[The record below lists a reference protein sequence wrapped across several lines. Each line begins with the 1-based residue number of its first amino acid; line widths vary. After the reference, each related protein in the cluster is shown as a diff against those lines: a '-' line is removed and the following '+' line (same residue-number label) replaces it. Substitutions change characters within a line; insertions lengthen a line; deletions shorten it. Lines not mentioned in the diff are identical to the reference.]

1 MMIELIKEK
10 IAAFI
15 VKKNLKEN
23 FPKQFSFSQSV
34 KNSFNFLVIMPAN
47 ESDFRNSFTVLD
59 FLDSQNKTLTIF
71 TNDFRVALLP
81 VKFRNKSL
89 SFSLTEINKLKLP
102 SSELIYKLKKLHF
115 DVVLDLNKEEN
126 LFYSFVSNIVD
137 SKIRIG
143 IEKKKSSR
151 YYNLIYSDKNFDSNI
166 FYSNLL
172 NCLKMF

>member
-1 MMIELIKEK
+1 
-10 IAAFI
+10 
-15 VKKNLKEN
+15 
-23 FPKQFSFSQSV
+23 
-34 KNSFNFLVIMPAN
+34 MPAN

-81 VKFRNKSL
+81 VKFRNKSF
-89 SFSLTEINKLKLP
+89 SFSLIEISKLKLP
-102 SSELIYKLKKLHF
+102 THDLIAKLKKLRF
-115 DVVLDLNKEEN
+115 DAVLDLNREEN
-126 LFYSFVSNIVD
+126 LFSSFVSNIVD

-143 IEKKKSSR
+143 MEKKKSVN
-151 YYNLIYSDKNFDSNI
+151 YYNLIFSDNNFESNI

>member
-1 MMIELIKEK
+1 MIDYIKEK
-10 IAAFI
+10 LATYI

-23 FPKQFSFSQSV
+23 LPLQQSFSQSF
-34 KNSFNFLVIMPAN
+34 KNSFNFFVIMPAN

-89 SFSLTEINKLKLP
+89 SFSIIEMNKLKLP
-102 SSELIYKLKKLHF
+102 TNDLIAKLKKLHF
-115 DVVLDLNKEEN
+115 DAVLDLNREEN
-126 LFYSFVSNIVD
+126 LFSSFVSNLVN

-143 IEKKKSSR
+143 IEKKKSVN
-151 YYNLIYSDKNFDSNI
+151 YYNLIFSDNNFESNI

>member
-1 MMIELIKEK
+1 MLDLIKEK
-10 IAAFI
+10 IAAYI

-23 FPKQFSFSQSV
+23 FPLQQSFSQLF
-34 KNSFNFLVIMPAN
+34 KNSFNFLVIMPEN
-47 ESDFRNSFTVLD
+47 ESDFRNSFIVLD
-59 FLDSQNKTLTIF
+59 FLDGQNKTLTIF

-89 SFSLTEINKLKLP
+89 SFSIIETNKLKLP
-102 SSELIYKLKKLHF
+102 TNDLIAKLKKLHF
-115 DVVLDLNKEEN
+115 DAVLDLNREEN
-126 LFYSFVSNIVD
+126 LFSSFVSNIVD

-143 IEKKKSSR
+143 MEKKKSVN
-151 YYNLIYSDKNFDSNI
+151 YYNLIFSDKNLESNI

>member
-1 MMIELIKEK
+1 MIDFIKEK
-10 IAAFI
+10 LATYI

-23 FPKQFSFSQSV
+23 LILQQSFSQSF
-34 KNSFNFLVIMPAN
+34 KNSFNFFVIMPAN

-89 SFSLTEINKLKLP
+89 SFSIIEMNKLKLP
-102 SSELIYKLKKLHF
+102 TNDLIAKLKKLHF
-115 DVVLDLNKEEN
+115 DAVLDLNREEN
-126 LFYSFVSNIVD
+126 LFSSFVSNLVN

-143 IEKKKSSR
+143 IEKKKSVN
-151 YYNLIYSDKNFDSNI
+151 YYNLIFSDNNFESNI